1 MSGFATSSTAPTHA
15 PRVSQGNWFSEATGW
30 LDQYGR
36 KAWIALMVLSFIF
49 AGPFG
54 LVVLFFMLGT
64 GRFKRST
71 FPQYASHMTR
81 GSCNFRTRHAT
92 HHMSRATGNR
102 AFDAYKADT
111 IARLEQEQAEFEAF
125 LIRLRESRD
134 KAEFDQY
141 LDQRAKEAEEEGN
154 DEPEPRA
161 DQPSRGAY

>member
-1 MSGFATSSTAPTHA
+1 MSGFATSSTAPTPTVGA
-15 PRVSQGNWFSEATGW
+15 SRGNWFSEATGW

-64 GRFKRST
+64 GRFKRSS
-71 FPQYASHMTR
+71 FPQYASQMTR
-81 GSCNFRTRHAT
+81 GSCSFRTRHAT

-141 LDQRAKEAEEEGN
+141 LDQRAKEADEEGN
-154 DEPEPRA
+154 EDSA
-161 DQPSRGAY
+161 SHGDQPKRETS